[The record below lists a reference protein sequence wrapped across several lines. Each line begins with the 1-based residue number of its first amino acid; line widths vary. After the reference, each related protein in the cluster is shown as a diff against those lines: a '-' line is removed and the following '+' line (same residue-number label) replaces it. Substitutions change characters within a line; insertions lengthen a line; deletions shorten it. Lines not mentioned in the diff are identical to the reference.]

1 MLPIET
7 LRELVGEDGRE
18 VADRHAWA
26 AEVHEAL
33 DRLPDAQREALR
45 MSYFEGRTQAEI
57 ASRLGVPL
65 GTVKARMAR
74 GMHRLAEIVVK
85 EDRS

>member
-1 MLPIET
+1 MGGLWLQDIESFE
-7 LRELVGEDGRE
+7 RVSQDGF
-18 VADRHAWA
+18 A
-26 AEVHEAL
+26 
-33 DRLPDAQREALR
+33 
-45 MSYFEGRTQAEI
+45 YFEGRTQAEI